1 MKSLLVRGSKL
12 PLRVFL
18 CRAGTLLSF
27 QYLFHLEVP
36 LFTYELSAEWRYHL
50 VLLLSYLSWLS
61 EVLHLQQFCLG
72 WLVPM
77 ACVVTVGNIHYLLRD
92 SVGIML
98 FTLQKT
104 HAEHLTLGCSLVHG
118 SLFLYIILCG
128 IFYLRGSIPLFVII
142 LQDQEPCS
150 YTTAPHKVTA
160 DEKCK

>member
-1 MKSLLVRGSKL
+1 MQGWHTSFLLVS
-12 PLRVFL
+12 
-18 CRAGTLLSF
+18 LSF
-27 QYLFHLEVP
+27 GGSVVYLWIKCRVAISSCPFIVILIVVVWSLAP
-36 LFTYELSAEWRYHL
+36 PVVLSGLACAHGL
-50 VLLLSYLSWLS
+50 CSHSWEHS
-61 EVLHLQQFCLG
+61 
-72 WLVPM
+72 
-77 ACVVTVGNIHYLLRD
+77 LLRD

-128 IFYLRGSIPLFVII
+128 IFYLRGSIPLLVII